1 MDYRLVKMKNRENSP
16 PKNWGFSIH
25 IYWADYETWCSRRIL
40 LGQFR
45 RLAAAQLAFN
55 PGLGSLMKFSA
66 TKRNPEASSKSTM
79 ATKFLLGLCTI
90 VFLPSQRHH
99 VLIHRSRDDLNE
111 SRLYL
116 RVNIKRGRFLLNSAS
131 ICVPFAGSSSSS
143 PRILHRRG
151 RDSPCTPRNYH
162 RRAFFSF

>member
-1 MDYRLVKMKNRENSP
+1 MDYRLVKMKNRENSL
-16 PKNWGFSIH
+16 PKNRGFSIH
-25 IYWADYETWCSRRIL
+25 IYWADYETWCSRCIL

-55 PGLGSLMKFSA
+55 PGLGGLMKFSA
-66 TKRNPEASSKSTM
+66 SNSTM

-111 SRLYL
+111 SRLCL